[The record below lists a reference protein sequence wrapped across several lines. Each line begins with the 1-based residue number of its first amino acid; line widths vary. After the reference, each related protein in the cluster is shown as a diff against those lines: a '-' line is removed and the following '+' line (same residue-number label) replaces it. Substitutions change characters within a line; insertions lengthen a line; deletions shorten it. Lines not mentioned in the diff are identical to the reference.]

1 MNNKLQKY
9 NSYKNSGVEWLGNIP
24 EHWEAKKIK
33 HIFFEKKKSTNVEL
47 NCGAISFGKV
57 IYKAD
62 EKVPEATKK
71 TYQVVSKGD
80 FLINPINL
88 NYDLQSLRTA
98 LSEIDVVV
106 SSAYIV
112 LNSNLKLSKEY
123 YKWLLHLFDV
133 VFMKTLGSGV
143 RQTLSFNQIANC
155 ELFFPP
161 IQEQTTIANFLE
173 DKTAK
178 IDQAITIKKNQIEL
192 LKERRQNLIHKAVT
206 RGLNNNVKLKASGV
220 DWIGEIPEG
229 WVVKKLGYLA
239 NCFPSNIDKHSKVNE
254 KEVRLCNYT
263 DVYKNDYITDDM
275 DLMLA
280 TATEEQITKFTLKK
294 GDIVI
299 TKDSETASD
308 IAVPTY
314 IKEDLT
320 NVVCGYHLAMIRTYQ
335 RSYSKYLFRA
345 LQTKLFNIQFE
356 VCSNGITRVGL
367 GSSDLKNGYFL
378 VPSEKEQIEIAE
390 FIEMGTTK
398 IAKAISL
405 KEQEIDKL
413 KEYKMSLIDSVVT
426 GKIRVN

>member
-123 YKWLLHLFDV
+123 YKWLLHIFDI

-155 ELFFPP
+155 ELVFPP
-161 IQEQTTIANFLE
+161 IQEQTTIANFLK

-178 IDQAITIKKNQIEL
+178 IEQAIAIKQKQIEL
-192 LKERRQNLIHKAVT
+192 LKERKHSLINKAVT
-206 RGLNNNVKLKASGV
+206 KGINPNVKLKPSDV
-220 DWIGEIPEG
+220 EWIGEIPEHWEILPG
-229 WVVKKLGYLA
+229 FRIYKENKTKKDSKIEDVVLSLSYGNIVIKPKDKLTGLVPESFDTYQKV
-239 NCFPSNIDKHSKVNE
+239 KHGDIIIRCMDLQNDQTSL
-254 KEVRLCNYT
+254 RT
-263 DVYKNDYITDDM
+263 GIAKNDGIITNAYLNLNIINNNNSEYIYNFLHSLDV
-275 DLMLA
+275 
-280 TATEEQITKFTLKK
+280 TKVLYKFGTGLRQN
-294 GDIVI
+294 
-299 TKDSETASD
+299 
-308 IAVPTY
+308 
-314 IKEDLT
+314 L
-320 NVVCGYHLAMIRTYQ
+320 
-335 RSYSKYLFRA
+335 SYSDFKR
-345 LQTKLFNIQFE
+345 LQVL
-356 VCSNGITRVGL
+356 L
-367 GSSDLKNGYFL
+367 
-378 VPSEKEQIEIAE
+378 PPIAE
-390 FIEMGTTK
+390 QKEIVDFINLISQKISTT
-398 IAKAISL
+398 ISL
-405 KEQEIDKL
+405 KEKEIEKL